1 MHIILFFRHQTV
13 GYLLLLL
20 KKNLRLIN
28 SVTHVIRKK
37 EGRKVRCAL
46 EYDYTSSE
54 IQKLTPLLVSKK
66 TMLETSYSHKW
77 QKYSRNP
84 SMDIYLYVFFLFFK
98 FPVTYNSKMIL

>member
-13 GYLLLLL
+13 GHLLLLL

-28 SVTHVIRKK
+28 SVTHVITKK
-37 EGRKVRCAL
+37 EGRKVHYAG
-46 EYDYTSSE
+46 EYDYTFSE
-54 IQKLTPLLVSKK
+54 IQKLTAPLVSKK

-84 SMDIYLYVFFLFFK
+84 SMDIYL
-98 FPVTYNSKMIL
+98 

>member
-37 EGRKVRCAL
+37 EGRKVHCAL

-66 TMLETSYSHKW
+66 TMLEKKKKENHA
-77 QKYSRNP
+77 
-84 SMDIYLYVFFLFFK
+84 
-98 FPVTYNSKMIL
+98 